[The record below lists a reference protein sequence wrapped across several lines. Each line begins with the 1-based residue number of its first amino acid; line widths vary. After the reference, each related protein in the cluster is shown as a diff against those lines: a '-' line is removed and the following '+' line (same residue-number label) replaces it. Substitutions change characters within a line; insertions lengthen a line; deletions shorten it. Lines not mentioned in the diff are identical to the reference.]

1 MSRRYLASLLAAA
14 AASLLVA
21 CGPPFMVCNEIA
33 EVAVAVRVVD
43 SSGAMVMDAVV
54 TYTLDQG
61 PEEQAECFLPLG
73 SSTSQCKEWAAG
85 YEQPGTYTVTA
96 TSADG
101 TRRATQ
107 TVSVK
112 GGACEVYTQQVQLML
127 PD

>member
-1 MSRRYLASLLAAA
+1 MNRRYLASLLAAA
-14 AASLLVA
+14 SLSAA
-21 CGPPFMVCNEIA
+21 CGPPFWGCTDVA

-43 SSGAMVMDAVV
+43 SSGARVTDAVV

-61 PEEQAECFLPLG
+61 PEERAECFLPLG
-73 SSTSQCKEWAAG
+73 SSTSQCEEWAAG

-101 TRRATQ
+101 TRRATR

-112 GGACEVYTQQVQLML
+112 GDGCAVYTQQVELVL